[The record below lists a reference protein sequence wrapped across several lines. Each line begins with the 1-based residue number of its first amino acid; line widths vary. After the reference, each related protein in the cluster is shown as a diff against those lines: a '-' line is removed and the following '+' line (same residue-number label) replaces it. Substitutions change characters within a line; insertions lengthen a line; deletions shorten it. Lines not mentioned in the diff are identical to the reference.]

1 MVSIEWG
8 SWWGLQLQAMNMN
21 KKIDKDQGL
30 ESTQEDL
37 GAQIDEVSRQQELS
51 DPDASFGLLD
61 RRINRIVEAM
71 GVLTMLAIVATIFAN
86 AVGRYAFNAH
96 LLWAEEVVLLLLPW
110 LAMTGTFLAI
120 RRGSMIR
127 IDYFFERLPTRL
139 LRPLA
144 IAGYVVCVAMLCFLG
159 VISIQFVKLFGS
171 DTSPYLDIATGWS
184 TVALAIGGFSA
195 AAAFLAL
202 LLRELGAALRG
213 ESGRAS

>member
-1 MVSIEWG
+1 
-8 SWWGLQLQAMNMN
+8 MN

-96 LLWAEEVVLLLLPW
+96 L
-110 LAMTGTFLAI
+110 
-120 RRGSMIR
+120 
-127 IDYFFERLPTRL
+127 
-139 LRPLA
+139 
-144 IAGYVVCVAMLCFLG
+144 
-159 VISIQFVKLFGS
+159 
-171 DTSPYLDIATGWS
+171 
-184 TVALAIGGFSA
+184 
-195 AAAFLAL
+195 
-202 LLRELGAALRG
+202 
-213 ESGRAS
+213 